1 MTLLEVKNLKTY
13 YTTLSGQVKAVDG
26 ASFEVNQGTATGIVG
41 ESGCGKTTV
50 ALSIMRILP
59 QGGRIVDGKILYKN
73 KDLVKLHDD
82 EIREDIRWK
91 EIAIVFQGA
100 MNALNPVFKI
110 GDQISEA
117 ILIHEPSISRR
128 EANDRSAKLLELV
141 GIDPSRLSNYPHEFS
156 GGMRQRAMIA
166 MALASNPSLLI
177 ADEPAT
183 ALDVIV
189 AAQVLQLMKELK
201 ERLNLGMILIT
212 HDLSI
217 VAEICER
224 AAVMYGGK
232 VMEYADVVD
241 IFKNPLHPYTQGLI
255 SAFPSI
261 QAKERVRMVSIPGSP
276 PDLLQPPSGCVFHP
290 RCKYAMDICKK
301 EVPVSIE
308 SKNGHFVACHLV
320 HKEEK
325 CIEKVGVA

>member
-1 MTLLEVKNLKTY
+1 MTLLEVKDLKTY
-13 YTTLSGQVKAVDG
+13 YNTLSGQVKAVDG
-26 ASFEVNQGTATGIVG
+26 VSFEVHPGKATGLVG

-59 QGGRIVDGKILYKN
+59 QGGRIVGGKILFKN
-73 KDLVKLHDD
+73 RDLVKLHDD

-91 EIAIVFQGA
+91 EVAIVFQGA
-100 MNALNPVFKI
+100 MNALNPVFKV

-117 ILIHEPSISRR
+117 ITLHEPGITRR
-128 EANDRSAKLLELV
+128 EAMDRSAKLLELV
-141 GIDPSRLSNYPHEFS
+141 GMDPSRLSNYPHEFS

-189 AAQVLQLMKELK
+189 AAQVLKLMRELK
-201 ERLNLGMILIT
+201 ERLNLGMMLIT

-217 VAEICER
+217 VAEICES

-232 VMEYADVVD
+232 VMEYADIVD
-241 IFKNPLHPYTQGLI
+241 IFKFPQHPYTQGLI

-276 PDLLQPPSGCVFHP
+276 PDLLQLPSGCVFHP
-290 RCKYAMDICKK
+290 RCKYVMDICKK
-301 EVPVSIE
+301 EVPAPIDL
-308 SKNGHFVACHLV
+308 KKGHFVACHLV
-320 HKEEK
+320 HNKK
-325 CIEKVGVA
+325 DGGKW

>member
-224 AAVMYGGK
+224 AAVM
-232 VMEYADVVD
+232 EYADVVD

>member
-1 MTLLEVKNLKTY
+1 MALLEVKDLKTY
-13 YTTLSGQVKAVDG
+13 YRTLSGQVKAVDG
-26 ASFEVNQGTATGIVG
+26 VSFEVERGKAIGVVG

-59 QGGRIVDGKILYKN
+59 QGGRIVGGQILFKDKN
-73 KDLVKLHDD
+73 LVKLDD
-82 EIREDIRWK
+82 NEIREDIRWK

-100 MNALNPVFKI
+100 MNALNPVFRV

-117 ILIHEPSISRR
+117 ITLHEPDISKR
-128 EANDRSAKLLELV
+128 EAMERSAKLFELV
-141 GIDPSRLSNYPHEFS
+141 GLDPSRLGNYPHEFS

-166 MALASNPSLLI
+166 MALACNPSLLI

-189 AAQVLQLMKELK
+189 AAQVLKLLKELK
-201 ERLNLGMILIT
+201 ERLNLGMMLIT

-232 VMEYADVVD
+232 IMEYGDVVD
-241 IFKNPLHPYTQGLI
+241 IFKHPLHPYTQGLMG
-255 SAFPSI
+255 AFPSI
-261 QAKERVRMVSIPGSP
+261 MAKKRAKMASIPGSP
-276 PDLLQPPSGCVFHP
+276 PDLLKPPAGCVFHP
-290 RCKYAMDICKK
+290 RCSYVMDICRKEIPALTEVKK
-301 EVPVSIE
+301 
-308 SKNGHFVACHLV
+308 GHIVACHLV
-320 HKEEK
+320 TTKKESGE
-325 CIEKVGVA
+325 